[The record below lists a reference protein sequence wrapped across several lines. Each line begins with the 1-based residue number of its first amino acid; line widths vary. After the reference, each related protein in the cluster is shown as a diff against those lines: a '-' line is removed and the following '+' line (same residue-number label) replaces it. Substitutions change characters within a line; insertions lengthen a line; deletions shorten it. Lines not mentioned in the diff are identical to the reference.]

1 MCIECVQT
9 RGSNHERCDPGCVSI
24 PLAAI
29 FGYVVGNIGDHI
41 LGKIGSISMV
51 RSSGMGR

>member
-9 RGSNHERCDPGCVSI
+9 RGSNHEGCDPGCVSI